1 MPFDIPLLFAARH
14 AAHEVTVRVPDE
26 SRSQIEKP
34 RMPEAAATIP
44 AWISLVGVG
53 LAALAAAASWA
64 SVRLNRRQWLL
75 SQQPFL
81 SIQLLIERNGDRVLK
96 ILNGGPGSAR
106 GVRFC
111 VATADE
117 YVAGYAGEQF
127 GGVLNTGERAEVVLD
142 IQAGRDDQIKAVA
155 ICWDGVERV
164 HVFTAHAD
172 HRTHRKSQRN
182 PVDATNPEAAFR
194 DRYGVDSLRGLRR
207 AHGRGRSNG

>member
-1 MPFDIPLLFAARH
+1 
-14 AAHEVTVRVPDE
+14 
-26 SRSQIEKP
+26 
-34 RMPEAAATIP
+34 MPEAVATVP
-44 AWISLVGVG
+44 VWISLAGVG

-75 SQQPFL
+75 SQQRFL

-127 GGVLNTGERAEVVLD
+127 GGVLNTGERAEIVLD
-142 IQAGRDDQIKAVA
+142 IQASRNDDQIKAIA
-155 ICWDGVERV
+155 TCWDGVERA
-164 HVFTAHAD
+164 HIFTAHAD
-172 HRTHRKSQRN
+172 HRIQRKSRR
-182 PVDATNPEAAFR
+182 DRADETNPEAAFSGPIWR
-194 DRYGVDSLRGLRR
+194 RLPQRSSPRPWSWSLERINLRPLQMR
-207 AHGRGRSNG
+207 EFDDGQSAPSKR